1 MKERQSAYTF
11 SETYGIGIQNPQSC
25 SRITK
30 SDSMSEAD
38 FRAVVSLWAGRSDFK
53 LIEGKFLYVTEEEA
67 QDFFKFI
74 DSTNNLKEE

>member
-11 SETYGIGIQNPQSC
+11 SETYWVGTQSC

-53 LIEGKFLYVTEEEA
+53 LVDGKFLYVTEEEA
-67 QDFFKFI
+67 KDFWKYI
-74 DSTNNLKEE
+74 DSINNLKEE